1 MSSANDAV
9 SLRPDRVGT
18 QDLNP
23 EICPELPTL
32 GIRRWHWPFLFLGS
46 LLASLAAPV
55 HAGGKLNLPPEA
67 TQGLQLTYSGD
78 PDAAIEFFKKLEQ
91 QRPNHPLGYLLEAN
105 ARWWKLYCATCEI
118 KYGMIDAWHR
128 PRLRGDDAYL
138 ALADKAV
145 QLAEAE
151 LKQRDTAEM
160 HLFAGMGWLLRGR
173 LLGLRDDRR
182 GTARAGVKA
191 REHLLRALKLD
202 PEMADAYTGLGLYNY
217 YVDALSAFARVL
229 RFFMGIPGGNKKDG
243 IRQLELAMNKGELTA
258 VEARFYLAKNL
269 RNYDQKYEVAA
280 EVLAPLVEQYPQN
293 PIFLLLLGNL
303 NAELNRKEPAAA
315 RFHAAQKLD
324 VPDATCQARI
334 QELARAALSTLG
346 PPAASSGTH

>member
-9 SLRPDRVGT
+9 SLRPD
-18 QDLNP
+18 L
-23 EICPELPTL
+23 LTL
-32 GIRRWHWPFLFLGS
+32 RMRRWHQLLLFLGS
-46 LLASLAAPV
+46 LLAGLASPA

-67 TQGLQLTYSGD
+67 AQGLRLTYSGD
-78 PDAAIEFFKKLEQ
+78 PDAAIEFFQKLQQ

-118 KYGMIDAWHR
+118 KYGMIDAWRR
-128 PRLRGDDAYL
+128 PRLPGDDAYL

-145 QLAEAE
+145 HLAEAE
-151 LKQRDTAEM
+151 LKQSGTAEM
-160 HLFAGMGWLLRGR
+160 HLFAGMGWLLRAR

-191 REHLLRALKLD
+191 REHLLGALKLD
-202 PEMADAYTGLGLYNY
+202 PDMADAYAGLGLYNY
-217 YVDALSAFARVL
+217 YVDTLSAFARVL

-280 EVLAPLVEQYPQN
+280 AVLAPLVEQYPRN

-315 RFHAAQKLD
+315 HFRAAEKLG
-324 VPDATCQARI
+324 VPDATCQARV
-334 QELARAALSTLG
+334 QQLARAALSALG
-346 PPAASSGTH
+346 SPAVPSGTN